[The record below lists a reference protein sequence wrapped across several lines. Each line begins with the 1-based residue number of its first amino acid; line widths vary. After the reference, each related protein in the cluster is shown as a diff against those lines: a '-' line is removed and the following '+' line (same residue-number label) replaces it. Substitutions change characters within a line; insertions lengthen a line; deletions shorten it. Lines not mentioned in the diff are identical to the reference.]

1 MKLLR
6 TLLAVTAFSL
16 VSLSAQAT
24 TITLKADLKTSLEVP
39 PHSGKGHGL
48 LAATYDTETKQLQYH
63 VTFSG
68 LSGPATMAHFHGP
81 APVGAN
87 AKVQIP
93 MTNPV
98 TSPIDGS
105 TTLTDDQAQDLLG
118 GLWYFNVHT
127 AKNPGGE
134 IRGQVVGAGE

>member
-6 TLLAVTAFSL
+6 TAFAVTAFAL
-16 VSLSAQAT
+16 ISLSAQAVT
-24 TITLKADLKTSLEVP
+24 LNLKADLKTSTEVP
-39 PHSGKGHGL
+39 PHPGKGAGL
-48 LAATYDTETKQLQYH
+48 LTATYDTDTKLLTYH
-63 VTFSG
+63 VTFAK

-81 APVGAN
+81 AAPGAN
-87 AKVQIP
+87 AKVQIAMP
-93 MTNPV
+93 NPV

-105 TTLTDDQAQDLLG
+105 ATLTDDQNHDLLG

-134 IRGQVVGAGE
+134 IRGQVVGVE

>member
-6 TLLAVTAFSL
+6 TLISVSALALCAMNV
-16 VSLSAQAT
+16 QAA
-24 TITLKADLKTSLEVP
+24 TISLKADLKTSSEVP
-39 PHSGKGHGL
+39 PHMGKGHGEV
-48 LAATYDTETKQLQYH
+48 AATYDTDTQELRYH
-63 VTFSG
+63 ITFAG

-81 APVGAN
+81 APAGAN
-87 AKVQIP
+87 ARVQVA

-98 TSPIDGS
+98 VSPIDGS
-105 TTLTDDQAQDLLG
+105 AHLTAAQAHDLLG

-134 IRGQVVGAGE
+134 IRGQVVGAN

>member
-6 TLLAVTAFSL
+6 TLFAVTAFTMISL
-16 VSLSAQAT
+16 GAHAAT
-24 TITLKADLKTSLEVP
+24 LQLTADLKESTEVP
-39 PHSGKGHGL
+39 PHKGHGHGL
-48 LAATYDTETKQLQYH
+48 LTGTYDTDTKLLQYH
-63 VTFSG
+63 ITFAG

-81 APVGAN
+81 AAVGAN

-93 MTNPV
+93 MPNPV
-98 TSPIDGS
+98 TSPIEGS
-105 TTLTDDQAQDLLG
+105 ATLSDEQAHDLLG

-134 IRGQVVGAGE
+134 IRGQVVGAE

>member
-16 VSLSAQAT
+16 VSLSAQAVT
-24 TITLKADLKTSLEVP
+24 VQLKADLKTSSEVP
-39 PHSGKGHGL
+39 PHAGKGDGVL
-48 LAATYDTETKQLQYH
+48 KATYDTDTKQLQYH
-63 VTFSG
+63 VTFAG

-81 APVGAN
+81 APVGEN
-87 AKVQIP
+87 AKVQVP
-93 MTNPV
+93 MSNPV

-105 TTLTDDQAQDLLG
+105 ATLSDAQASDLLG
-118 GLWYFNVHT
+118 GRWYFNVHT

-134 IRGQVVGAGE
+134 IRGQVVDAE